1 MLIAVAFAVLVF
13 AAVAGLV
20 RAGGGSLATAAT
32 CLWSVLLAGAAWPWL
47 MLGVALLAGG
57 GSLAQ
62 ASSWIAPA
70 HPLALLLLAGLVVV
84 FVCLYVR
91 SQRVSGAGAL
101 APPVPTAVL
110 AGTLAAITLANIG
123 LPGLSARL
131 LPRAGHLVILAVVAL
146 VILDRWW
153 RPPFAEGA
161 ESKTAD

>member
-1 MLIAVAFAVLVF
+1 MF
-13 AAVAGLV
+13 AAIAGLV
-20 RAGGGSLATAAT
+20 RANGGSLATAAT

-62 ASSWIAPA
+62 ASTWIAPT

-84 FVCLYVR
+84 FAYLYTR
-91 SQRVSGAGAL
+91 AQRVSGVA
-101 APPVPTAVL
+101 APAPVPTAVL

-123 LPGLSARL
+123 LPPLSARL

-146 VILDRWW
+146 SILDRWW
-153 RPPFAEGA
+153 TPPFAEGA